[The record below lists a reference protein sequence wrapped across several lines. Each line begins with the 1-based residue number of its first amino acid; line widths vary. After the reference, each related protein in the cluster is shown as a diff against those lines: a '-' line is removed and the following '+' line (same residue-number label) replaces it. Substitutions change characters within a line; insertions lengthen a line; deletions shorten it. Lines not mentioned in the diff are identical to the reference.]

1 MNDSP
6 ELATTNDPREPNI
19 VIAYDDL
26 ALPWKDDDF

>member
-6 ELATTNDPREPNI
+6 ELISRTTPREPNI